1 MKSIMNFGEKFRTEH
16 SSLSGS
22 MSKAELDTYAK
33 KLESKIN
40 EATFDKEHDTLFVKN
55 STLTKEQI
63 DYLQLKLN
71 IHIYRLVQEKIG
83 LNPFE
88 SYDIEASYKIG
99 VVDFLVLLGLPCIVA
114 TLFLLLVT
122 SIIPTP
128 MPSTTYTVC
137 LLCVGILTLL
147 LGTGILFLLLNIVF
161 NYKDKRYIKRL
172 QESDEI

>member
-1 MKSIMNFGEKFRTEH
+1 MNFGEKFRTKH

-22 MSKAELDTYAK
+22 MSKAELDTYAE

-71 IHIYRLVQEKIG
+71 IHIYRLDQEKIG

-88 SYDIEASYKIG
+88 SCDIKIY
-99 VVDFLVLLGLPCIVA
+99 VDGLADVFVQVGIPFIVA
-114 TLFLLLVT
+114 TLFVLLVAFNM
-122 SIIPTP
+122 PLP
-128 MPSTTYTVC
+128 MPTIKLNIC
-137 LLCVGILTLL
+137 LFCTGALAILIVI
-147 LGTGILFLLLNIVF
+147 GGPFLLRNIIF
-161 NYKDKRYIKRL
+161 NYKNKKYIKAL
-172 QESDEI
+172 QESNEI